1 ADDDVIANGHA
12 GVHHCIAAYP
22 YVGAYT
28 HWLCV
33 LYVCVAH
40 GRVGRMRRGVD
51 VHVGAEVDVV
61 SELDLAYVQDSEA
74 SVGIEVA
81 AEIYPVA
88 VVKVDRRGELQVL
101 RSGRKARAQLV
112 QRRAVMPELG
122 IVEALLRRTHTRGGI
137 IPDAEGAVQS
147 PA

>member
-1 ADDDVIANGHA
+1 
-12 GVHHCIAAYP
+12 
-22 YVGAYT
+22 
-28 HWLCV
+28 
-33 LYVCVAH
+33 
-40 GRVGRMRRGVD
+40 MRRGVD

-122 IVEALLRRTHTRGGI
+122 IVEALLRRMHTRGGI

-147 PA
+147 PAYHPLPLDT